1 MSQASRDSLAQLHTE
16 LKDSL
21 SVGGVELG
29 AELFAALK
37 VIDENGALR
46 RAITDPTVEAKRRQE
61 LMSKVFATKV
71 SANAVTILQSI
82 AGARWSTERELGDAV
97 EEIAASAVI
106 YSTEQDGLAGLEALT
121 QQLLE
126 FNHAVEASHELQRAL
141 TDQQSPVANR
151 GDLAV
156 TLMTADATNAAKV
169 LVRQAVELPRGL
181 KPVDLVR
188 RFADLSAQQQRQ
200 WIADVTV
207 ARPLQ
212 QAQVD
217 RLAKSLSKA
226 FGREL
231 TLNIETDTQL
241 VGGIRIQVGD
251 EVIDSSVATR
261 LNDLNT
267 KLAG

>member
-16 LKDSL
+16 LKATL
-21 SVGGVELG
+21 SAGGVELG

-46 RAITDPTVEAKRRQE
+46 RSITDPTVEANRRQE
-61 LMSKVFATKV
+61 LIRKIFANKV
-71 SANAVTILQSI
+71 SANAVTVLQNL
-82 AGARWSTERELGDAV
+82 AGVRWTTEREFGDAL
-97 EEIAASAVI
+97 EEMAATTAI
-106 YSTEQDGLAGLEALT
+106 YSAEQGGLAGLKTLT

-126 FNHAVEASHELQRAL
+126 FNRVVEASHELQRAL
-141 TDQQSPVANR
+141 TDHQAPVSSR
-151 GDLAV
+151 GDLADN
-156 TLMTADATNAAKV
+156 LMSANALNSAKL
-169 LVRQAVELPRGL
+169 LVRQAVENPRGV

-212 QAQVD
+212 QAQLD
-217 RLAKSLSKA
+217 RLAGSLSST
-226 FGREL
+226 FGRQL
-231 TLNIETDTQL
+231 QLNVHTDPQL
-241 VGGIRIQVGD
+241 IGGIRIQVGD
-251 EVIDSSVATR
+251 EVIDSSVASR

>member
-16 LKDSL
+16 LKDTL

-29 AELFAALK
+29 AELFAALQ

-46 RAITDPTVEAKRRQE
+46 RAITDPTVEANRRQE
-61 LMSKVFATKV
+61 LITKIFASKITAH
-71 SANAVTILQSI
+71 AVTVLQGL
-82 AGARWSTERELGDAV
+82 AGARWSTEREFGDAT
-97 EEIAASAVI
+97 EEMAATAVV
-106 YSTEQDGLAGLEALT
+106 YSTEHQGLAGLESLT

-126 FNHAVEASHELQRAL
+126 FNHAVESSHKLQRAL
-141 TDQQSPVANR
+141 TDQQAPVTTR

-156 TLMTADATNAAKV
+156 NLLSGGAMEATKV
-169 LVRQAVELPRGL
+169 LVRQAVEQPRGL

-217 RLAKSLSKA
+217 RLGKSLSNI
-226 FGREL
+226 FGRDL
-231 TLNIETDTQL
+231 TLNIETDPQL

>member
-16 LKDSL
+16 LKDTL
-21 SVGGVELG
+21 SAGGVELG

-46 RAITDPTVEAKRRQE
+46 RSITDPTVEANRRQD
-61 LMSKVFATKV
+61 LISKIFANKI
-71 SANAVTILQSI
+71 SAHAVTVLQNL
-82 AGARWSTERELGDAV
+82 AGARWTTEREFGDAV
-97 EEIAASAVI
+97 EEMGALAAI
-106 YSTEQDGLAGLEALT
+106 YSAEQDGLAGLKALT

-126 FNHAVEASHELQRAL
+126 FNRVVETSHELQRAL
-141 TDQQSPVANR
+141 TDQQAP
-151 GDLAV
+151 LASRSA
-156 TLMTADATNAAKV
+156 LADKLLSVNAMPATKV
-169 LVRQAVELPRGL
+169 LVGQAVQQPRGA
-181 KPVDLVR
+181 KPVNLVR

-212 QAQVD
+212 QAQQE
-217 RLAKSLSKA
+217 RLGSTLSTA
-226 FGREL
+226 FGRQL
-231 TLNIETDTQL
+231 QLNVHTDPQL
-241 VGGIRIQVGD
+241 IGGIRIQVGD
-251 EVIDSSVATR
+251 EVIDSSVASR

>member
-16 LKDSL
+16 LKDTL
-21 SVGGVELG
+21 SAGGVDLG

-37 VIDENGALR
+37 VIDDNGALR
-46 RAITDPTVEAKRRQE
+46 RSLTDPTVEADRREE
-61 LMSKVFATKV
+61 LIRKIFATKV
-71 SANAVTILQSI
+71 SASAVTVLQNL
-82 AGARWSTERELGDAV
+82 AGARWTTEREFGDAI
-97 EEIAASAVI
+97 ESMAATAAVYSA
-106 YSTEQDGLAGLEALT
+106 EQDGLTGLETLT
-121 QQLLE
+121 KQLLD
-126 FNHAVEASHELQRAL
+126 FNHLVESNHELQRAL
-141 TDQQSPVANR
+141 TDQQAPVTAR
-151 GDLAV
+151 GELAHN
-156 TLMTADATNAAKV
+156 LLPDTALPATKL
-169 LVRQAVELPRGL
+169 LVRQAVEEARGA

-212 QAQVD
+212 PAQQE
-217 RLAKSLSKA
+217 RLKKSLSGL
-226 FGREL
+226 FGRDL
-231 TLNIETDTQL
+231 ALNVETDPQL

-267 KLAG
+267 TLAG

>member
-16 LKDSL
+16 LKGVL
-21 SVGGVELG
+21 SSGGVDLG
-29 AELFAALK
+29 SELFAALK

-46 RAITDPTVEAKRRQE
+46 RAATDPTVDADRRRQ
-61 LMSKVFATKV
+61 LLGKVFASKV
-71 SANAVTILQSI
+71 SANAVTVLEHL
-82 AGARWSTERELGDAV
+82 AGARWSVEREFGDAV
-97 EEIAASAVI
+97 EEMAAMAVI
-106 YSTEQDGLAGLEALT
+106 SSAEVDGLAGLQTLT
-121 QQLLE
+121 QELLE
-126 FNHAVEASHELQRAL
+126 FNHAVDSSHELQWAL
-141 TDQQSPVANR
+141 TDHQAPVASR
-151 GDLAV
+151 GNLAV
-156 TLMTADATNAAKV
+156 KLLSSDAMEATNV

-188 RFADLSAQQQRQ
+188 RFADLAAQQQRQ

-212 QAQVD
+212 QTQVD
-217 RLAKSLSKA
+217 RLGKSLSKA

-231 TLNIETDTQL
+231 TLNIETDSQL

>member
-16 LKDSL
+16 LKATL
-21 SVGGVELG
+21 SAGGVELG
-29 AELFAALK
+29 AELFAALN
-37 VIDENGALR
+37 VIDDNGALR
-46 RAITDPTVEAKRRQE
+46 RSLTDPTVEANRRQE
-61 LMSKVFATKV
+61 LIRKIFATKI
-71 SANAVTILQSI
+71 SAHAVTVLQSL
-82 AGARWSTERELGDAV
+82 AGARWTTEREFGDAV
-97 EEIAASAVI
+97 EEMAATAAVYSA
-106 YSTEQDGLAGLEALT
+106 EQDGLDGLKTLT

-126 FNHAVEASHELQRAL
+126 FNRIVETSHELQRAL
-141 TDQQSPVANR
+141 TDQQAPVTAR
-151 GDLAV
+151 GDLADN
-156 TLMTADATNAAKV
+156 LMSGSATPAAKL
-169 LVRQAVELPRGL
+169 LVRQAVEQPRGG

-212 QAQVD
+212 QAQRD
-217 RLAKSLSKA
+217 RLRKSLSA
-226 FGREL
+226 TFGREM
-231 TLNIETDTQL
+231 TLNVETDPQL

-251 EVIDSSVATR
+251 EVIDSSVASR

>member
-16 LKDSL
+16 LKDIL

-46 RAITDPTVEAKRRQE
+46 RAVTDPTVEANRRQE
-61 LMSKVFATKV
+61 LLGKVFATKI
-71 SANAVTILQSI
+71 SANAVDVLQSL
-82 AGARWSTERELGDAV
+82 AGARWPTERELGDAV
-97 EEIAASAVI
+97 EEMAATAVV

-126 FNHAVEASHELQRAL
+126 FNHAVESSHELQRAL
-141 TDQQSPVANR
+141 TEQQVPVTSR

-156 TLMTADATNAAKV
+156 KLVSDGAMEATKV

-217 RLAKSLSKA
+217 RLAKSLSNT

-231 TLNIETDTQL
+231 TLNIETDSQL

>member
-16 LKDSL
+16 LKATL
-21 SVGGVELG
+21 SAGGVELG

-37 VIDENGALR
+37 VIDDNGALR
-46 RAITDPTVEAKRRQE
+46 RSLTDPTVEANRRQE
-61 LMSKVFATKV
+61 LIRKIFATKI
-71 SANAVTILQSI
+71 SAAAVTVLQSL
-82 AGARWSTERELGDAV
+82 AGARLTTEREFGDAV
-97 EEIAASAVI
+97 EEMAATAAVYSA
-106 YSTEQDGLAGLEALT
+106 EQDGLDGLKTLT

-126 FNHAVEASHELQRAL
+126 FNRSVESSHELQRAL
-141 TDQQSPVANR
+141 TDQQAPVSSR
-151 GDLAV
+151 GDLADN
-156 TLMTADATNAAKV
+156 LMSGAAMPAAKL
-169 LVRQAVELPRGL
+169 LVRQAVEQPRGG

-212 QAQVD
+212 QAQRD
-217 RLAKSLSKA
+217 RLIKSLSA
-226 FGREL
+226 TFGREL
-231 TLNIETDTQL
+231 TLNIETDPQL
-241 VGGIRIQVGD
+241 IGGIRIQVGD
-251 EVIDSSVATR
+251 EVIDSSVASR

>member
-16 LKDSL
+16 LKDIV

-46 RAITDPTVEAKRRQE
+46 RAVTDPTVEANRRQE
-61 LMSKVFATKV
+61 LLGKVFATKI
-71 SANAVTILQSI
+71 SANAVDVLQSL

-97 EEIAASAVI
+97 EEMAATAVV

-126 FNHAVEASHELQRAL
+126 FNHAVESSHELQRAL
-141 TDQQSPVANR
+141 TEQQGPVTSR
-151 GDLAV
+151 GELAV
-156 TLMTADATNAAKV
+156 ELVSDGAMEATKV

-181 KPVDLVR
+181 KAVDLVR

-217 RLAKSLSKA
+217 RLAQSLRSEEHTS
-226 FGREL
+226 EL
-231 TLNIETDTQL
+231 HSRFDLVCRLLLETK
-241 VGGIRIQVGD
+241 
-251 EVIDSSVATR
+251 
-261 LNDLNT
+261 NY
-267 KLAG
+267 

>member
-16 LKDSL
+16 LKDTL
-21 SVGGVELG
+21 SAGGVELG
-29 AELFAALK
+29 AELFAALT
-37 VIDENGALR
+37 VIDDNGALR
-46 RAITDPTVEAKRRQE
+46 RAITDPTVEANRRQE
-61 LMSKVFATKV
+61 LIGKVFAKQV
-71 SANAVTILQSI
+71 SAGADIVLRNL
-82 AGARWSTERELGDAV
+82 AGARWSAEREFGDAV
-97 EEIAASAVI
+97 EQMAATAAIHSA
-106 YSTEQDGLAGLEALT
+106 EQDGLAGLEALT

-126 FNHAVEASHELQRAL
+126 FNHSVESNHELQRAL
-141 TDQQSPVANR
+141 TDQQAPVSLR
-151 GDLAV
+151 GNLADK
-156 TLMTADATNAAKV
+156 LMSATAMQSAKL
-169 LVRQAVELPRGL
+169 LVRQAVEHPRGY

-212 QAQVD
+212 QAQQD
-217 RLAKSLSKA
+217 RLAKSLSAA

-231 TLNIETDTQL
+231 TLNVETDSQL

-267 KLAG
+267 QLAG

>member
-16 LKDSL
+16 LKDIL
-21 SVGGVELG
+21 SAGGVELG

-37 VIDENGALR
+37 VIDDNGALR
-46 RAITDPTVEAKRRQE
+46 RSVTDPTVEANRRQE
-61 LMSKVFATKV
+61 LIRKIFANKI
-71 SANAVTILQSI
+71 SANAVTVLQNLAS
-82 AGARWSTERELGDAV
+82 ARWTTEREFGDAV
-97 EEIAASAVI
+97 EDMAATAAVYSA
-106 YSTEQDGLAGLEALT
+106 EQDGLAGLKTLT

-126 FNHAVEASHELQRAL
+126 FNRTVETSHELQRAL
-141 TDQQSPVANR
+141 TDQQAPVTAR
-151 GDLAV
+151 GNLADK
-156 TLMTADATNAAKV
+156 LMSAEALKPAKL
-169 LVRQAVELPRGL
+169 LVRQAVEQPRGV

-188 RFADLSAQQQRQ
+188 RFADLSAQQERQ

-212 QAQVD
+212 QAQQE
-217 RLAKSLSKA
+217 RLNKSLSST
-226 FGREL
+226 FGRDL
-231 TLNIETDTQL
+231 LLNVETDPQL

>member
-16 LKDSL
+16 LKATL
-21 SVGGVELG
+21 SAGGVELG

-37 VIDENGALR
+37 VIDDNGALR
-46 RAITDPTVEAKRRQE
+46 RAIADPTVEANRRQE
-61 LMSKVFATKV
+61 LIRKVFADKI
-71 SANAVTILQSI
+71 SANAVSVLQGV
-82 AGARWSTERELGDAV
+82 AGTRWSTEREFGDAV
-97 EEIAASAVI
+97 EKMAANAVVH
-106 YSTEQDGLAGLEALT
+106 STEQDGLAGLKALT

-126 FNHAVEASHELQRAL
+126 FNHAVDSSHQLQRAL
-141 TDQQSPVANR
+141 TDVQAPLSSRV
-151 GDLAV
+151 GLA
-156 TLMTADATNAAKV
+156 LSLLSDAAMEATKV

-212 QAQVD
+212 QAQLD
-217 RLAKSLSKA
+217 RLAGSLTST
-226 FGREL
+226 FGRQL
-231 TLNIETDTQL
+231 QLNVHTDPQL
-241 VGGIRIQVGD
+241 IGGIRIQVGD
-251 EVIDSSVATR
+251 EVIDSSVASR